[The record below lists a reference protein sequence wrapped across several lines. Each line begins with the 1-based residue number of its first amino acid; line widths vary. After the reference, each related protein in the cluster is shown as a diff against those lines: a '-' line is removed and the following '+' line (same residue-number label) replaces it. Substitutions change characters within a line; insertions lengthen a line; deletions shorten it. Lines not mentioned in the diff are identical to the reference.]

1 MVSDLDSITGLTLSH
16 FSACLSP
23 GPEFLASYVVV
34 FFMFNDLRRDVIVCF
49 VDIGGIVDHHYL
61 NSIFIRG

>member
-1 MVSDLDSITGLTLSH
+1 MLTQHHKLKKINK
-16 FSACLSP
+16 CNENTLKTIDI
-23 GPEFLASYVVV
+23 SYNRYA
-34 FFMFNDLRRDVIVCF
+34 FNDLRRDVIVCF